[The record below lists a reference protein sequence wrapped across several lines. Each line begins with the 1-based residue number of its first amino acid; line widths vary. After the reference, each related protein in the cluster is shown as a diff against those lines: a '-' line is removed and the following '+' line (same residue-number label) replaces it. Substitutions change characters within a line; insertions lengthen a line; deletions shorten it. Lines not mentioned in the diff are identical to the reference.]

1 MPGHCSF
8 YTGHAQT
15 ARHILVSSSYVTV
28 TDMCDNAQ
36 TQITKRWVGMAS
48 KNGCTAKE
56 QPVMIL
62 EMKFKPNIQAI
73 VSISNKAKFLMF

>member
-1 MPGHCSF
+1 
-8 YTGHAQT
+8 
-15 ARHILVSSSYVTV
+15 
-28 TDMCDNAQ
+28 MCDNAQ

-73 VSISNKAKFLMF
+73 VSISNKAMFLMF